1 MEIAKIALKS
11 LRSVPLVGWLVT
23 FVVGLVLVLLMV
35 LSRLQAQRDHHRR
48 LLEAA
53 DSRRKLKKIER
64 RAEEVEEGEKRRARE
79 QHEKL
84 EKKLDESHRQIM
96 NLHEV
101 ELADEVNRFFE
112 SLEPSKKVSV
122 EALKP

>member
-122 EALKP
+122 EDLKP

>member
-96 NLHEV
+96 NLLEV

-122 EALKP
+122 EDLKP